1 MASEVIL
8 PKVDMDMA
16 TGRISRWFVAE
27 GDKVQAG
34 DVLFEIETDKAA
46 MEVDAPASG
55 ILRDVSAES
64 GAEVPVGS
72 VVAWIYGEGES
83 FEAKSR
89 PEPDPKP
96 LAKEPEPG
104 HAPEAEKPHA
114 PDAPRPDISRADPPN
129 ARAGTIEPEKATDGA
144 VRATPLARR
153 LARERGIALE
163 SLSGSGPRGRITRR
177 DLPPEATEA
186 RSDDAS
192 IPAAGSISPE
202 RPAVAAASVGLHSVW
217 LRKGEGKPVVMLH
230 GFASDLN
237 SWRHFLAGASF
248 DAPVLAIDLPCHGGS
263 PRDVPRDFED
273 LCERVEKAIVAAG
286 VGPCV
291 LLGHS
296 LGGAVAARL
305 AERGVVDARALALV
319 APAGLGP
326 AIDGRFTEG
335 FVRATGRQAITAWF
349 GELVHDAAQLP
360 AAFVTATEQQSEDR
374 DLRDSQGNLAGRLF
388 PGGTQT
394 MSIVESLKALALPCR
409 IVVGIA
415 DRIIPS
421 DYALRV
427 PGHVGVHRLEQCG
440 HMPQVE
446 HRETVRRIVEEV
458 MRLA

>member
-55 ILRDVSAES
+55 ILRGVSAES

-83 FEAKSR
+83 FEAKAAPDPDPAVSPSQPAGGAKA
-89 PEPDPKP
+89 PEP
-96 LAKEPEPG
+96 A
-104 HAPEAEKPHA
+104 A
-114 PDAPRPDISRADPPN
+114 PDAPSEPEVSPPAQISPQPPTGEP
-129 ARAGTIEPEKATDGA
+129 ARAGG

-163 SLSGSGPRGRITRR
+163 SVSGSGPRGRIMRR
-177 DLPPEATEA
+177 DLPAEAENRRNETA
-186 RSDDAS
+186 ATTRL
-192 IPAAGSISPE
+192 PAPGN
-202 RPAVAAASVGLHSVW
+202 RAAAAEGAGLNAVW
-217 LRKGEGKPVVMLH
+217 LRQGEGKPVVMLH

-237 SWRHFLAGASF
+237 SWRHFLAGAAF
-248 DAPVLAIDLPCHGGS
+248 DAPVLAIDLPCHGAS

-273 LCERVEKAIVAAG
+273 LCERVEQAVVSAG
-286 VGPCV
+286 IGPSV
-291 LLGHS
+291 LVGHS
-296 LGGAVAARL
+296 LGGAVVARL
-305 AERGVVDARALALV
+305 AERGLVDARALALI

-335 FVRATGRQAITAWF
+335 FVKAIGRAAIGAWF
-349 GELVHDAAQLP
+349 GELVHDASLLP

-374 DLRDSQGNLAGRLF
+374 DLRDSQALLAGRLF

-394 MSIVESLKALALPCR
+394 MSITESLSGLALPCR
-409 IVVGIA
+409 IVVGTG

-421 DYALRV
+421 EYALRV
-427 PGHVGVHRLEQCG
+427 PGHVGVHRLDRCG

-446 HRETVRRIVEEV
+446 HRETVRRIIDEV
-458 MRLA
+458 IRLAA